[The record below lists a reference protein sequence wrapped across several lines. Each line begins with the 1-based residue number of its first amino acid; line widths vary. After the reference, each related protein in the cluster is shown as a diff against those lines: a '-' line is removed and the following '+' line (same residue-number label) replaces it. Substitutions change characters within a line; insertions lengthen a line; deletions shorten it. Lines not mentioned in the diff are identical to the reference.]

1 MKSLIRKIFNIMNDR
16 LLRVKY
22 GQLNRAFKVVSHL
35 TIPERVMLYKLTI
48 SASTAAEIGSYI
60 GASTCCFGAALKEQ
74 GVGKLICIDTWK
86 NHAMSEGNRD
96 TWAEFLANTVDYKEY
111 ILPVRGFSTDV
122 VNQVLGLTPQLD
134 VLFIDG
140 DHSYEGVK
148 ADWDAYKS
156 FLEPGSIVIFHDYG
170 WADGVKKVVRE
181 DVMPLMSDY
190 DRLPNMWWGT
200 LLKNP

>member
-1 MKSLIRKIFNIMNDR
+1 
-16 LLRVKY
+16 
-22 GQLNRAFKVVSHL
+22 
-35 TIPERVMLYKLTI
+35 
-48 SASTAAEIGSYI
+48 
-60 GASTCCFGAALKEQ
+60 
-74 GVGKLICIDTWK
+74 
-86 NHAMSEGNRD
+86 
-96 TWAEFLANTVDYKEY
+96 
-111 ILPVRGFSTDV
+111 
-122 VNQVLGLTPQLD
+122 LD